1 MQSHRCND
9 VLVTVLTIYITSAHD
24 SSGQVCLMTRSTIMW
39 LGCSEWHPI
48 HNQADNCCAKSCK
61 NAQHSACLLTKTEKC
76 FEYSSLHE
84 DAHLFLCMVAKCNVR
99 SPGLLTNQNLE
110 CTRPVASIFHSLIT
124 KPHGTYSIIGSDK
137 SVWHSASVEKGR
149 LLLSLI
155 APRTT
160 ACDQWFQIFCPLR
173 LLLFSLSP
181 PAQGP

>member
-1 MQSHRCND
+1 M
-9 VLVTVLTIYITSAHD
+9 
-24 SSGQVCLMTRSTIMW
+24 STPVFTKMRT
-39 LGCSEWHPI
+39 CS
-48 HNQADNCCAKSCK
+48 CACGRVPCEVSRF
-61 NAQHSACLLTKTEKC
+61 T
-76 FEYSSLHE
+76 
-84 DAHLFLCMVAKCNVR
+84 
-99 SPGLLTNQNLE
+99 TNQNLE

-173 LLLFSLSP
+173 LLVFFLSP
-181 PAQGP
+181 HSSLAPSLAVHLHYSSRAHSGTSSTLHLQCTSSWSLVYFRR